1 MKFSLKQLLLGM
13 VFVALFTGGM
23 AMAYRGSNVA
33 FGLVS
38 SLMTLPVLL
47 LLYAVSHLLL
57 AKVAG
62 TIHRGKS
69 LPAAP
74 LGGEL
79 ESRQPEETAT

>member
-1 MKFSLKQLLLGM
+1 
-13 VFVALFTGGM
+13 
-23 AMAYRGSNVA
+23 
-33 FGLVS
+33 VS